1 MTVRDRASLISE
13 ANADIPDNVAGLV
26 SPADVRKSIVDLA
39 DSARLA
45 QDLGDSATRNVG
57 TTAGTVAAGDDSRI
71 VASVPNTRQV
81 TAGTGLTGGGALS
94 SNQSI
99 ALSAASIA
107 SLAKAD
113 SALQAAAIGSTVQ
126 GYDANTAKL
135 NVGQTFT
142 QPQRFSR
149 IAQDVTAVAALALDC
164 SNRNEFTKT
173 IAANSTFTVTNVPT
187 GVAYHLRLILTYTS
201 GTITWWSGVKWVGG
215 TAPTF
220 TGGKVYELIFSTN
233 DGGTNW
239 YVASGEYTP

>member
-26 SPADVRKSIVDLA
+26 SPADIRKSIVDLA

-71 VASVPNTRQV
+71 VAAVPNTRTV

-94 SNQSI
+94 SNQTI
-99 ALSAASIA
+99 ALSAASVT
-107 SLAKAD
+107 SLGKAD
-113 SALQAAAIGSTVQ
+113 TALQPASIGSTVQ

-135 NVGQTFT
+135 NVGQTWT

-149 IAQDVTAVAALALDC
+149 IVQPATAVAALALDC
-164 SNRNEFTKT
+164 SNANEFTKT
-173 IAANSTFTVTNVPT
+173 IAANSTFTVSNVPT

-233 DGGTNW
+233 NGGTTW